1 MTLLLSYIKRTS
13 FFSMDTILTLEFLLI
28 FLEIQLPGDTDE
40 IAIPLD

>member
-1 MTLLLSYIKRTS
+1 MTLLLSNTRRNG

-40 IAIPLD
+40 VAIPLD